1 MVVEN
6 DSRDLSGE
14 SIICLGEKEISPKV
28 LKITPKV
35 LKNIPRVLMI
45 TFGVIDV
52 GVKFI
57 VTTQAPVP
65 TTTDGH

>member
-1 MVVEN
+1 
-6 DSRDLSGE
+6 
-14 SIICLGEKEISPKV
+14 
-28 LKITPKV
+28 
-35 LKNIPRVLMI
+35 LMI

-65 TTTDGH
+65 TTTVMSYEI

>member
-1 MVVEN
+1 
-6 DSRDLSGE
+6 
-14 SIICLGEKEISPKV
+14 
-28 LKITPKV
+28 
-35 LKNIPRVLMI
+35 MI

-65 TTTDGH
+65 TTTRPWSSESTRCWAIRAATARLWMMLGNGK